1 MAPESFMILHDSIS
15 DALDKC
21 DEELQDWKFLHSL
34 VKYGLL
40 FKLGIRWQNV
50 CCIGPLFRNWV
61 FYEVRLVYDVYQNYM
76 VCSHHALELLQQ
88 MTEVDHDD
96 IQKVIDESRQHQQMV
111 QAELENLRAGYPS
124 IMKQVDTHH
133 CKYYTLKQL
142 YQYYCDLGEKG

>member
-1 MAPESFMILHDSIS
+1 MDCPLAEIRARYLLEVKAAYMTHYEEGLMAPESFMILHDSIS

-96 IQKVIDESRQHQQMV
+96 I
-111 QAELENLRAGYPS
+111 
-124 IMKQVDTHH
+124 
-133 CKYYTLKQL
+133 
-142 YQYYCDLGEKG
+142 